1 MRASGTADDARLDVL
16 EAAFAEGNTELLGVS
31 LRPVTLGTLN
41 LCRRLELTLVL
52 RPELEAEFGEA
63 DKQRQALIFVWLHSA
78 PLHEVL
84 AAVRDGTWE
93 HAFSAF
99 AESGSQL
106 VVPVVLHEIR
116 RVSKLVEAALVEVLP
131 KPGRSGDEDAPANL
145 LEPGFTAS
153 LVFTLAR
160 ETGWSEHFILWRLPL
175 ARALQYYHCALRSV
189 LAWTVKPG
197 PPLAS
202 QMARLEQWAAALTSD
217 DDDEESPS

>member
-1 MRASGTADDARLDVL
+1 MSAAASDARLDLL
-16 EAAFAEGNTELLGVS
+16 EAAFTEGEGELLGISV
-31 LRPVTLGTLN
+31 RPITLGTLN

-52 RPELEAEFGEA
+52 RPELEGELPEE
-63 DKQRQALIFVWLHSA
+63 DKQRQALMFVWLHSA
-78 PLHEVL
+78 PLREVL

-93 HAFSAF
+93 HAFAAF
-99 AESGSQL
+99 AQGGSQL

-153 LVFTLAR
+153 LAFTLAR
-160 ETGWSEHFILWRLPL
+160 ETGWSEHFVLWRLPL

-202 QMARLEQWAAALTSD
+202 QVARLEQWAAALTSEGD
-217 DDDEESPS
+217 DGEDD